1 MRASIDDLVTA
12 AEWLDENDGRDGEQE
27 ACQRAAAFLRAEIAK
42 RREDAAVT
50 QVAKQTGLKRSK
62 ARDILR
68 RVRSDGTDREKTA

>member
-27 ACQRAAAFLRAEIAK
+27 ACQRAAAFLRAEVAK
-42 RREDAAVT
+42 RREAAAVT
-50 QVAKQTGLKRSK
+50 QVVKQTGVKRSK

-68 RVRSDGTDREKTA
+68 RVRNDGTDRAKTA